1 MNRDVEL
8 SRQRVVRRRAE
19 SQGETVSL
27 DRLLAADLP
36 AAVEAP
42 PLSAERRAEL
52 LAMLDSQPALA
63 LTPDVID
70 GPYWFDVDIVRH
82 DLREDRPGL
91 PLAVAVRVV
100 DAGALDAQGRA
111 TPVPGAVVELWHCDA
126 GGVYSG
132 FEETS
137 REGQPIPK
145 DERGIPLGPPPAG
158 DAGPSHGAYSVGEAE
173 SRTTDDGTYLRG
185 AQPTD
190 EDGLARFTTIYPG
203 WYVSRSVHIH
213 VKVHLGTENV
223 LTAQLF
229 FDDALN
235 DRVFSTVAPYTDHT
249 GRDTR
254 NDGDFLYS
262 RACQFLASWAEE
274 PGEGVRAAINLVV
287 DRAHER
293 APAERGILFHPR

>member
-8 SRQRVVRRRAE
+8 SRQRVVERRTGSP
-19 SQGETVSL
+19 SQTVSL
-27 DRLLAADLP
+27 DRLLATRDTE
-36 AAVEAP
+36 AAAEAP
-42 PLSAERRAEL
+42 PLAAQERSDL
-52 LAMLDSQPALA
+52 LAVLDSVPALA

-82 DLREDRPGL
+82 DIREDRPGL
-91 PLAVAVRVV
+91 PLELAVRVV
-100 DAGALDAQGRA
+100 DAGALDSGGRA
-111 TPVPGAVVELWHCDA
+111 TPVRDAVVELWHCDA

-137 REGQPIPK
+137 REGQPIPM
-145 DERGIPLGPPPAG
+145 DEDGIPLGPPPSG
-158 DAGPSHGAYSVGEAE
+158 DAGPSNGTYSVGEAE

-190 EDGLARFTTIYPG
+190 DDGIARFATIYPG

-213 VKVHLGTENV
+213 VKVHLGASNM
-223 LTAQLF
+223 LTGQLF

-235 DRVFSTVAPYTDHT
+235 DRVFSTVTPYTDHV

-254 NDGDFLYS
+254 NDRDFLYS
-262 RACQFLASWAEE
+262 SACQFLASWHED
-274 PGEGVRAAINLVV
+274 GVRAAINLVV
-287 DRAHER
+287 DRVHER
-293 APAERGILFHPR
+293 APAERGILFHPC